1 MEFISDTLDNAVQDS
16 SLLLNSPNS
25 SNTLRSLGQCMGV
38 PPLIVA
44 RLWGSQDLFQDLL
57 TPPLHAPAPPV
68 ARLLPHP
75 EDVAHMHRAV
85 VTK

>member
-1 MEFISDTLDNAVQDS
+1 MYGRPAPD
-16 SLLLNSPNS
+16 
-25 SNTLRSLGQCMGV
+25 RG
-38 PPLIVA
+38 PPLGLPGPVPGPA
-44 RLWGSQDLFQDLL
+44 H
-57 TPPLHAPAPPV
+57 PPLHAPAPPV